1 MLTTESRKENSMHK
15 VLFWDFDGTLALPNE
30 AYSEAL
36 DRALRAYGY
45 VVPFDDIRRCT
56 RVIPWHNTETQYPQ
70 VTGESWWETLYG
82 RIRAFTEAWNIPAEV
97 HTPLCHRYREEL
109 RAYPYR
115 LFEDALDTLAEC
127 CRMGYACHLLSNNHP
142 DLPLVLER
150 MGLTGEFEKQFI
162 GSLYGYDK
170 PCMELYRY
178 AMESTGVRADSEV
191 WMIGDN
197 PHLDIKAAK
206 EAGLGTIWVGHRY
219 AQEVGKLYADVTVD
233 TLSEIPA
240 ALEKWL
246 RN

>member
-1 MLTTESRKENSMHK
+1 MHTTKLRKVNIMHK
-15 VLFWDFDGTLALPNE
+15 VLFWDFDGTLAVPNE

-36 DRALRAYGY
+36 DKALRAYGY
-45 VVPFDDIRRCT
+45 EIPFDDIRRCT
-56 RVIPWHNTETQYPQ
+56 RVIPWHNNLTEYPH
-70 VTGESWWETLYG
+70 VTGEPWWETLYG

-97 HTPLCHRYREEL
+97 HTPLCLRYREEL

-115 LFEDALDTLAEC
+115 LFDDALETLAR
-127 CRMGYACHLLSNNHP
+127 CREMGYACHLLSNNHP

-170 PCMELYRY
+170 PCRQLYRY
-178 AMESTGVRADSEV
+178 AMETAGEPEEA

-197 PHLDIKAAK
+197 PHMDIKAAK
-206 EAGLGTIWVGHRY
+206 EAGLNTIWVGHRY
-219 AQEVGKLYADVTVD
+219 AQEVGQLYADVTVD

-240 ALEKWL
+240 ELEKWDQ
-246 RN
+246 N